1 MKRIC
6 LSHVSPQHVPLGK
19 KLDSPPK
26 PLVGRDLFMRIMFA
40 TDLSQPPAKLLFRR
54 DDGCG
59 DILGCGLQSILQGET
74 R

>member
-1 MKRIC
+1 
-6 LSHVSPQHVPLGK
+6 
-19 KLDSPPK
+19 
-26 PLVGRDLFMRIMFA
+26 MFA